1 MNRLK
6 ITVNGKVQRVGY
18 RDVVSEIARELGLKG
33 TVKNLEDEVSVEI
46 IAEGEEKQLKKFLE
60 LINIKKYPI
69 DVLNIETKEEE
80 ATEEFKYFKIL
91 RGEGTEEIGER
102 LDLAGKLLYQSLEK
116 QDKMLDKQDKMLD
129 KQDQMLGK
137 QDETIGALTTFH
149 NDTRGRFD
157 VMEHKY
163 GKVSESLELISKG
176 LHELVEIL
184 KVFKQKQV

>member
-116 QDKMLDKQDKMLD
+116 QDKMLDKQD
-129 KQDQMLGK
+129 QMLGK